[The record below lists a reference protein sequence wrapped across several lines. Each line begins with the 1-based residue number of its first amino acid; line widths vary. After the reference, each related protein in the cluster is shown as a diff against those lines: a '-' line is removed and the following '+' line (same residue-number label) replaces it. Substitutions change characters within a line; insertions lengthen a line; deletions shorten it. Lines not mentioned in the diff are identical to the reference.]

1 MLKPTRIY
9 GTWDEGIVLDNHML
23 RSVFLGYDENG
34 KEKFE
39 NTRTE
44 IGELIY
50 RFKYQ
55 NDKESLPKIID
66 LIKDILDKWKL
77 KEKIDIVIPIPPSN
91 KTREYQPVFEI
102 AKKVAEYLGKE
113 CKIDVLS
120 KESNLQAKDGYT
132 ISGMIKQNK
141 NIENNVNI
149 LVIDDLYS
157 TGATLNEVCKVLRK
171 DDHVR
176 KIYCLAM
183 TKTKG

>member
-1 MLKPTRIY
+1 MLNPTRIY

-23 RSVFLGYDENG
+23 KSVFLGYDENG

-50 RFKYQ
+50 KFKYQ
-55 NDKESLPKIID
+55 KDKSCLPQILD
-66 LIKDILDKWKL
+66 LIKDILNKWNL
-77 KEKIDIVIPIPPSN
+77 KQKIDVVIAVPPSN

-102 AKKVAEYLGKE
+102 AKEIAKYLGKE
-113 CKIDVLS
+113 CKLDVLS
-120 KESNLQAKDGYT
+120 KESNLQVKDGYN
-132 ISGMIKQNK
+132 ISGMIRKNK
-141 NIENNVNI
+141 NIDNEVNI

-157 TGATLNEVCKVLRK
+157 TGATLNEVCKVLK
-171 DDHVR
+171 NV
-176 KIYCLAM
+176 KNVKTIYCLAI